1 MPFLYDEQ
9 DFIEFLNSIYYQKC
23 QSIQVNDFGALN
35 LVSDKNIVLGY
46 HMNITNNKAIQEFNL
61 PFVVSYEAS
70 KNEIQSFKTN
80 QDIYFTAYS
89 QIINMN
95 LKHCIISNHYFSR
108 KQKGC
113 HLCKQHQYCL
123 KDRKEMN
130 FKIVTD
136 QYCNNYVLHTHRFYF
151 DKISDLNVDYMLLNF
166 LDETSQEIQTIVNDY
181 LNITKHL
188 FSKNK
193 NNYDVFQ
200 GYFTK

>member
-1 MPFLYDEQ
+1 MHGVEQVFVLFYQYQAQCDKYIPYVPFLYDEQ

-70 KNEIQSFKTN
+70 KNDIQSFKTN

-95 LKHCIISNHYFSR
+95 LKHWYYFKSLFFLEN
-108 KQKGC
+108 KKAVIC
-113 HLCKQHQYCL
+113 A
-123 KDRKEMN
+123 N
-130 FKIVTD
+130 NINIV
-136 QYCNNYVLHTHRFYF
+136 
-151 DKISDLNVDYMLLNF
+151 
-166 LDETSQEIQTIVNDY
+166 
-181 LNITKHL
+181 
-188 FSKNK
+188 
-193 NNYDVFQ
+193 
-200 GYFTK
+200 